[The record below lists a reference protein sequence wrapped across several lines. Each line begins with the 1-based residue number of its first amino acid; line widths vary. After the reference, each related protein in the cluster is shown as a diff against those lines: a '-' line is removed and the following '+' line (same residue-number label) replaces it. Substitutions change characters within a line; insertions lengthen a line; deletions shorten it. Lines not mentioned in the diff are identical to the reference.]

1 VTLQQRLSRALP
13 AIVVGVGFLALW
25 ELFVRAR
32 DIQPFLLPAPSL
44 IWEQFTDRLGD
55 IGKTTRATG
64 TNALVGLVLGTV
76 LGIVMALVSSRVRF
90 LRDMVI
96 PLAAAVNAM
105 PIVALAPMF
114 NNIFSSTSAI
124 PRRLVVTIIVF
135 FPIFINVLRGLTQV
149 DPLHDELLRSYAA
162 SERERITKLRIPAAI
177 PFLCTGLKVAA
188 PLCVIAAVVSEYFGG
203 LQNGLGSRITSAAS
217 NSAYGRAWA
226 YVLGACLLGL
236 AFYLASVAIERLA
249 MPWRAAQLEAG
260 AA

>member
-1 VTLQQRLSRALP
+1 VTRALRALP
-13 AIVVGVGFLALW
+13 AVVVGVGFVLLW
-25 ELFVRAR
+25 ELFVKVR
-32 DIQPFLLPAPSL
+32 DIEPYLLPAPSL
-44 IWEQFTDRLGD
+44 IWSEFSERVDD
-55 IGKTTRATG
+55 IWTTTRATG
-64 TNALVGLVLGTV
+64 SNALVGLIVGTV
-76 LGIVMALVSSRVRF
+76 LGVLMALLSSRVRF
-90 LRDMVI
+90 LREMVI

-124 PRRLVVTIIVF
+124 PRRLVVTLIVF

-162 SERERITKLRIPAAI
+162 SERDRTWKLRIPAAL

-203 LQNGLGSRITSAAS
+203 LQNGLGNRITSAAA

-236 AFYLASVAIERLA
+236 AFYLASVAVERLA
-249 MPWRAAQLEAG
+249 MPWRAKQAQ
-260 AA
+260 AATA